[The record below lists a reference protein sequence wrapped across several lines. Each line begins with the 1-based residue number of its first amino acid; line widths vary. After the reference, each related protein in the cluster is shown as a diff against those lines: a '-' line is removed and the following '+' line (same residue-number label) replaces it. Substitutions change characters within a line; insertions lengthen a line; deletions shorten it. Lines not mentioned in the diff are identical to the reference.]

1 MDKLAQ
7 DLNRY
12 HSQGKR
18 YTYFPPVSTW
28 KEANSI
34 ELEFEKTRAWSLYIH
49 LPFCREL
56 CTFCGCNIKITKD
69 EEEQVRYVE
78 ALEAEFDQ
86 LKLDPPKGPFTLIIG
101 GGSPNALCQ
110 KALDKLRSFLK
121 NKFPEPSDSLC
132 EIDPRSFNKTQANIF
147 FDLGIKRFSFG
158 VQDFNPKVLKNV
170 NRNQTLDQLERTS
183 ELLRKHA
190 SFGIDLL
197 WGMPLQENDPFVQWQ
212 EGLQRVKPDW
222 INYYPMASVP
232 WLEQVQNAYGDFTL
246 PSQERK
252 YELYSEGFKIFE
264 KNNFT
269 SIGMGHFLH
278 QDSALLREF
287 LKGSI
292 HRSVSGLFFNE
303 QEQVLGLG
311 VSAISRTQKKQW
323 QNQKIIG
330 QYLNKVAKSQSTVI
344 KVHENRDRDLKMS
357 QYIKDVILENP
368 VLSAEAIDI
377 PEDWLT
383 SDDKNTKSRV
393 SLRGRHFKKNILQVL
408 ENDLFSK

>member
-7 DLNRY
+7 DLNKY

-28 KEANSI
+28 KEVSSVK
-34 ELEFEKTRAWSLYIH
+34 LEFEKSRAWSLYIH

-69 EEEQVRYVE
+69 EEEQIRYVE

-86 LKLDPPKGPFTLIIG
+86 LNFDPPTGPFTLIIG
-101 GGSPNALCQ
+101 GGSPNALCL
-110 KALDKLRSFLK
+110 KALDKLHTFLK
-121 NKFPEPSDSLC
+121 TKFPEPSDSLC
-132 EIDPRSFNKTQANIF
+132 EIDPRSFNKTQAEIF

-158 VQDFNPKVLKNV
+158 VQDFNPDVLKNV
-170 NRNQTLDQLERTS
+170 NRNQTLDQLEKTS
-183 ELLRKHA
+183 ELLRKKA

-212 EGLQRVKPDW
+212 EGLQRIKPDW

-252 YELYSEGFKIFE
+252 YELYSEGHKIFE
-264 KNNFT
+264 KNNFI

-278 QDSALLREF
+278 QDSKLLREF

-311 VSAISRTQKKQW
+311 VSSISRTPKRQW

-344 KVHENRDRDLKMS
+344 KVHENREKDLKMS
-357 QYIKDVILENP
+357 QYIKDVILERP
-368 VLSAEAIDI
+368 VLSAETLGI

-383 SDDKNTKSRV
+383 TDGKEKKQKV
-393 SLRGRHFKKNILQVL
+393 SLRGRHFKKNIMQVL